1 MYVCAHTHTYMIHTW
16 LYECVHVVPVP
27 YVEYTYTLVRVQITV
42 VRCTLY
48 VVLVRTNVLHV
59 CTHVTHE

>member
-1 MYVCAHTHTYMIHTW
+1 M
-16 LYECVHVVPVP
+16 CVHVVCMNVVPVP
-27 YVEYTYTLVRVQITV
+27 YVEYTYILVRVQITV

-59 CTHVTHE
+59 CNT